1 MKPMALIWCVYGVLA
16 GVIAALCVGIITGA
30 RQRDDA
36 RAIAR
41 RLERDRTTL
50 CDHVHHDLAWAI
62 VLAHDPRPLEG
73 AAYTQLEAGLTTAA
87 RHADGACVVLPVET
101 RRVIE
106 ALGAPARTTIEFN
119 DAELWQR
126 DGLYVKALAAH
137 GLTVDDIRQATL
149 RLDQALQE
157 ASRRAWPL
165 IEEHAR

>member
-1 MKPMALIWCVYGVLA
+1 MKQTYWLWSAYGLLA
-16 GVIAALCVGIITGA
+16 GVFVALLAVSLVAA

-41 RLERDRTTL
+41 RLEQDRTTL
-50 CDHVHHDLAWAI
+50 CDHVRRDLAWAV
-62 VLAHDPRPLEG
+62 VLARDPRPLEG
-73 AAYTQLEAGLTTAA
+73 AAYTQLEASLTTAA
-87 RHADGACVVLPVET
+87 RHADGACVALPVET

-106 ALGAPARTTIEFN
+106 ALGAPALMSIEFS

-137 GLTVDDIRQATL
+137 GLTVDDIRQAAL

-165 IEEHAR
+165 IEERAR